1 MTRCARDVPTRL
13 ATGAYILHSGLQKWR
28 GGEEQAERLRG
39 QAAKAFPVLAQM
51 EPGRFLRL
59 LSVAEIGTGCVLL
72 APFVPSA
79 LAGAVLTGFSGALVT
94 MYLRTPELHEPGSV
108 WPTPAGI
115 GVSKDSWMLA
125 IGLGLVVEGMG
136 KDDRDAG

>member
-1 MTRCARDVPTRL
+1 MRLRNVPTRL
-13 ATGAYILHSGLQKWR
+13 ATGAYILHSGRQKWR
-28 GGEEQAERLRG
+28 GGEQQAERLHG
-39 QAAKAFPVLAQM
+39 QATKAFPVLGRM

-72 APFVPSA
+72 APFIPAA

-125 IGLGLVVEGMG
+125 IGLGLVVDGMG
-136 KDDRDAG
+136 KDDGHAR